1 MASPSYSTFSIA
13 PIGDSEHAARL
24 TVSQPPLNLV
34 NAKFLTDMH
43 DYLKSLQK
51 RPDTARKVLVVSSAD
66 KHVCISHLDLHV
78 VSAQYAVE
86 NEDSMPLLHVL
97 GGILHQSTSLPTVFI
112 AEVNG
117 LAVGGGVGSAVNM
130 DMRFGGP
137 RFGVPE
143 VAGSIVHGGGL
154 QALTKLIE
162 PGRAMEFML
171 SSRAVDHK
179 EAEKLGLVNRAT
191 DNESCLR
198 KFVDDLATRITV
210 FPRCGI
216 EGTKQGVR
224 ECLDGQ
230 GSMQINMQRL
240 GKLAHTVEAQK
251 VVSDVIER
259 GEHNKTKNA
268 LELGLPDT
276 CMDVWQWG
284 RCKTCRV
291 FTHR

>member
-1 MASPSYSTFSIA
+1 MTSPSYSTFSIA

-66 KHVCISHLDLHV
+66 KHVCISHLDLH
-78 VSAQYAVE
+78 
-86 NEDSMPLLHVL
+86 
-97 GGILHQSTSLPTVFI
+97 ISTSLPTVFI

-171 SSRAVDHK
+171 SSSAVDHK

-276 CMDVWQWG
+276 CMDV
-284 RCKTCRV
+284 
-291 FTHR
+291 